1 VTEEAAEKG
10 DDRRA
15 LAASYPEWMG
25 TNDGSMGFRQLLHW
39 PSVYLAVSKNG
50 KFERGKNYDCPE
62 GYGWANRNQIEALML
77 TPAPQGY
84 EQQQVPCGPQPSS
97 HGNRLTGR
105 VALLRASPAGCGVP
119 AGRTT
124 RMSHYAY
131 SSGWN
136 GGVFEGVARVAF
148 LFKVRPGAGLSSS
161 NCPRPRKCSTGMG
174 LHRASI

>member
-1 VTEEAAEKG
+1 MTEEAAKKG

-62 GYGWANRNQIEALML
+62 GYDWANRNQIEALML

-97 HGNRLTGR
+97 RGSRLTGR
-105 VALLRASPAGCGVP
+105 VALLRASQAGCGAP

-124 RMSHYAY
+124 RIRRA
-131 SSGWN
+131 GT
-136 GGVFEGVARVAF
+136 GVYLRALPAS
-148 LFKVRPGAGLSSS
+148 PSSS
-161 NCPRPRKCSTGMG
+161 RCAPALNCPRPRKCSAGMG
-174 LHRASI
+174 LHCASI